1 MVEIGLHAIVGLVE
15 GDDELAIVVA
25 IGVEAPKV
33 ACVVAQASEPVD
45 TRVVVVPAGA
55 AVVWTAR
62 RVGERPEIVVERVVL
77 LHDDHDVLNLAEV
90 AIGGG
95 RRRAHQKKSG
105 APCDRTPP
113 NPPPPSPRDVP
124 PPILKKTVK
133 KLSLP

>member
-15 GDDELAIVVA
+15 GADELAIVVA

-77 LHDDHDVLNLAEV
+77 LHDDHDVLNLVEV

-95 RRRAHQKKSG
+95 PRRARGEKSG
-105 APCDRTPP
+105 ARCRRAPP
-113 NPPPPSPRDVP
+113 QSAPPIRPDGTPPPSKEYRQRR
-124 PPILKKTVK
+124 
-133 KLSLP
+133 

>member
-55 AVVWTAR
+55 AVVGTAR

-95 RRRAHQKKSG
+95 RRRADEEKSG
-105 APCDRTPP
+105 PPRGP
-113 NPPPPSPRDVP
+113 NPRQPPTPSPPYGPPPF
-124 PPILKKTVK
+124 L
-133 KLSLP
+133 